1 MVAAAVQ
8 STGGDMTN
16 EELTALRTANVP
28 RGVPATAPVYAAKA
42 KNAIVTD
49 VEGRE
54 YIDFAAGIGVMN
66 VGHCHPQVVE
76 AVKAQA
82 DLFSHTCFGLVG
94 YEPYLRL
101 AEKLNQYAPGQSP
114 KRTFFINSGAEAVEN
129 AIKIA
134 RYATKRPALIAFE
147 DGFHGRT
154 IMTLSLTSQVSPYKM
169 GFGPYAPEVY
179 RVPYAYCY
187 RCPLDLKYPACKC
200 ECAELLRNA
209 FSKHVNA
216 DEVAAVIAEPVQG
229 EGGFIVPPQEY
240 MGKIKAICEEHGI
253 LLIADEIQTGM
264 GRTGKMFAMEHWG
277 VEPDLMV
284 TAKALG
290 AGFPISGVT
299 GKQEIMDSVHPS
311 GVGTTFGGNPT
322 ACRTGLAVF
331 AIIESEGLLERATV
345 VGDRIRT
352 RFRAMQKK
360 HSKNIG
366 DVRGIGAMAALELVK
381 DPQTKEP
388 AGDLAKAFRTKL
400 YENGVVNVG
409 AGTFH
414 NVIRFLVPLTIEDEV
429 LAKGLD
435 IVEET
440 FDQTI
445 ASAGCN

>member
-1 MVAAAVQ
+1 MVAGAAQ

-16 EELTALRTANVP
+16 EELTALRAANIP

-42 KNAIVTD
+42 KNATVTD

-66 VGHCHPQVVE
+66 VGHCHPKVVE

-94 YEPYLRL
+94 YEPYVRL
-101 AEKLNQYAPGQSP
+101 AEKLNQYAPGKSP

-134 RYATKRPALIAFE
+134 RYATKRPAIIAFE

-154 IMTLSLTSQVSPYKM
+154 IMTLSLTSQVSPYKV

-187 RCPLDLKYPACKC
+187 RCPLDLAYPACKC

-216 DEVAAVIAEPVQG
+216 EEVAAVIAEPVQG
-229 EGGFIVPPQEY
+229 EGGFIVPPPEY
-240 MGKIKAICEEHGI
+240 MGKIKAICEEHNI

-277 VEPDLMV
+277 VEPDIMV

-331 AIIESEGLLERATV
+331 EIIESEGLLQRATV
-345 VGDRIRT
+345 VGDRILA
-352 RFRAMQKK
+352 RFKDMQDKCP
-360 HSKNIG
+360 KNIG
-366 DVRGIGAMAALELVK
+366 DVRGLGAMAALELVT
-381 DPQTKEP
+381 DPKTKEP
-388 AGDLAKAFRTKL
+388 AGDLAKTFRSKL

-414 NVIRFLVPLTIEDEV
+414 NVIRFLVPLTIEDDV

-435 IVEET
+435 IVEKT
-440 FDQTI
+440 FEETI